1 MRQERRSQ
9 ISKIMIENFRMLDRI
24 KKSRSHY
31 ILNGPKS
38 EDKRQKIAERL
49 ADGLIRAPVL
59 LRSIE
64 KNKGKDRSESNLSI
78 DTQSNLNRSSLM
90 FNR

>member
-1 MRQERRSQ
+1 
-9 ISKIMIENFRMLDRI
+9 MLDRI

-38 EDKRQKIAERL
+38 EDKRHKMAERL